1 MHDPMRVPPRI
12 EPWTGPLPEARRFAR
27 LAGPVVVAQLG
38 MVSLTTV
45 DTLMAGRL
53 GGDAMAAVALGSTW
67 YFAATVFAVAA
78 ARALDPVVS
87 QAHGAG
93 DRRAAGLGLARG
105 IVMLQIL
112 GLLVIVPLLAA
123 EPLLLAFGQPEALSR
138 EAARYCLLL
147 VPSVPAVMAFAAVR
161 QFLQGLGIMRPGAIA
176 VVATNAVNALLNAVF
191 MFGLLG
197 FPAMGAAGCAL
208 ATTVA
213 DWIMLGILV
222 ALARRV
228 LRDYWPGL
236 GGAARP
242 AEQVRLLRLGVPLGL
257 QFALEAWAFHAAALM
272 IGRLGESPLA
282 AHAIALNLAA
292 LSFMVPYGL
301 GAAAATRIGNLAGAG
316 HAWSRSAWLA
326 VLCGAAI
333 MTLPASA
340 FALGRTAL
348 ARLYTNDLE
357 VVALAA
363 TLLPLAAAFQLFDG
377 TQAVAF
383 GALRGIGDVVVP
395 SAANVVGYWGI
406 GLPFG
411 AWLAFGLGWGAR
423 GVWTGLAISL
433 AVVAAVLLLRL
444 RWISRRDEARGS
456 A

>member
-1 MHDPMRVPPRI
+1 MSVAPRI
-12 EPWTGPLPEARRFAR
+12 EPWNGHLAEAGRLAR
-27 LAGPVVVAQLG
+27 LAGPVVVAQLAL
-38 MVSLTTV
+38 VSLTTV

-67 YFAATVFAVAA
+67 YFAAIVFAVAA

-105 IVMLQIL
+105 IVMLQLL
-112 GLLVIVPLLAA
+112 GVLVIVPLLAA

-138 EAARYCLLL
+138 EAARYCLML
-147 VPSVPAVMAFAAVR
+147 VPGVPAVMAFAGIR

-197 FPAMGAAGCAL
+197 FPAMGAVGCAL
-208 ATTVA
+208 ATAVA
-213 DWIMLGILV
+213 NWFLLAILV
-222 ALARRV
+222 VLSRPV
-228 LRDYWPGL
+228 LREYWPGFA
-236 GGAARP
+236 GAARP
-242 AEQVRLLRLGVPLGL
+242 SAQARLLALGVPLGL

-272 IGRLGESPLA
+272 IGRLGETPLA
-282 AHAIALNLAA
+282 AHAIALNLSVI
-292 LSFMVPYGL
+292 SFMVPYGL
-301 GAAAATRIGNLAGAG
+301 GAAAATRIGNLTGAG
-316 HAWSRSAWLA
+316 LAWSRSAWLA
-326 VLCGAAI
+326 VGCGAAI
-333 MTLPASA
+333 MTVPAA
-340 FALGRTAL
+340 VFALGRTAL
-348 ARLYTNDLE
+348 ARMYTSDLE
-357 VVALAA
+357 VVAIAA

-433 AVVAAVLLLRL
+433 AVVAAVLLVRL
-444 RWISRRDEARGS
+444 RWVSRGGRALGT